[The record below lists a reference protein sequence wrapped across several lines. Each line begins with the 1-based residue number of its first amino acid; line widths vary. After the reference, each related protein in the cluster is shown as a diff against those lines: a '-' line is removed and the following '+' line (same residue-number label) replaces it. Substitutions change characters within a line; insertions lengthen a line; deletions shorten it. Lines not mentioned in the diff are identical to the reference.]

1 MGLSNDDLAKLEMRV
16 PPGGDPR
23 NDTGGLATAR
33 RPELARQRGS
43 GTQACEPVVLR
54 LPRGRTEDRGSFCS
68 RLRGDRKAAVNNH
81 ALPEGI
87 SPDQSPQHAK
97 FHPSAR

>member
-1 MGLSNDDLAKLEMRV
+1 MGLSNDDLANLEISV
-16 PPGGDPR
+16 PPRGHPR
-23 NDTGGLATAR
+23 NDIGGLVTAH

-43 GTQACEPVVLR
+43 GTQPCEPVVLR
-54 LPRGRTEDRGSFCS
+54 LPRGRTEDSGNFCS
-68 RLRGDRKAAVNNH
+68 PLRGDSKAAVNDR
-81 ALPEGI
+81 ALAEGI